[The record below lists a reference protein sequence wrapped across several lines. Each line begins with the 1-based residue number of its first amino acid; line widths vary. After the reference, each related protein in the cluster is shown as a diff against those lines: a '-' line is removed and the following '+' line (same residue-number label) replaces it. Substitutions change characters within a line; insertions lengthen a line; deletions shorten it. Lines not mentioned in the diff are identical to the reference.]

1 MKWGEIIKKSF
12 GYLKKYRALWYLGIL
27 AALTEGGVSGGS
39 FNGFGGSSNFD
50 TNSTDRLQ
58 STVTKAGNWV
68 STSSLEVGILLLAF
82 FLISFIILYVSYS
95 ARAGLIG
102 AVDDL
107 ESGKEKISLHDAFEN
122 GRKYFWRLLGLTI
135 LIALIITAA
144 ILVLV
149 GLILALVAIA
159 IATTPWLLL
168 ILIPIGLVFIV
179 GVFVLSVYASL
190 LVLLATRQIIIKN
203 SGIVASLHEA
213 SEIINKNTSNLIIA
227 WLINTAFGIAFG
239 IAVAIAVLIT
249 GGILVLLGV
258 GIYFAS
264 NIVGVLIY
272 AIPFG
277 LAFLALLLLMGGVVN
292 AYFSTYWTIVY
303 KRLIAA
309 D

>member
-12 GYLKKYRALWYLGIL
+12 GYLKEYRALWYLGIL

-39 FNGFGGSSNFD
+39 FNGAGGSSNF
-50 TNSTDRLQ
+50 STGSSDHLQ
-58 STVTKAGNWV
+58 STVTKASNWM
-68 STSSLEVGILLLAF
+68 SANSFEVGILLLAF
-82 FLISFIILYVSYS
+82 FLISLIILYVSYS

-107 ESGKEKISLHDAFEN
+107 ESGKEKISTHEAFEN

-135 LIALIITAA
+135 LIALIIAAA

-168 ILIPIGLVFIV
+168 ILIPLGLIFIV

-190 LVLLATRQIIIKN
+190 LVLLSTRQIIIKN

-213 SEIINKNTSNLIIA
+213 SEIIGKNTSNLIIA

-239 IAVAIAVLIT
+239 IAVAIAVLIV

-264 NIVGVLIY
+264 SILGLLIY

-303 KRLIAA
+303 RRLVQSS
-309 D
+309 